1 MSYTRIPIYTYPG
14 TQALEPY
21 LSDLRPKQRDEYLA
35 SFDTDYT
42 NHDDVPV
49 GHRSGSGGGGGGDFA
64 SPQGKK
70 AVPAQAKPPA
80 AKSPRGRGTSPPSG
94 SRGNSA
100 SAAQGAGNSRGAKPT
115 SQSASRPT
123 QPSAPAPAKTKGR
136 YDDSDDQAYDDD
148 DFEKPS
154 TAGSALRKSNN
165 NPLNYDSKSPSSTQ
179 HRRSASGSLGG
190 GGGPT
195 VTPPTPL
202 PESIPGSGTEFQCQ
216 FCGAGEPGWAEDQLD
231 AHYLQ
236 YCPYLAPCPA
246 CTQVRTCARYYACVL
261 CSYFSTAYV
270 CGTINIV
277 LRFCLI
283 MLYM

>member
-1 MSYTRIPIYTYPG
+1 MSYKHVSMTYAYPYTYPG

-49 GHRSGSGGGGGGDFA
+49 GRSGSGGGGGDFA

-70 AVPAQAKPPA
+70 AAPAQAKPPA
-80 AKSPRGRGTSPPSG
+80 AKSPRGRGTSPPTG

-100 SAAQGAGNSRGAKPT
+100 SAAQGAGSNNRGAKPS
-115 SQSASRPT
+115 SQSASRPA

-136 YDDSDDQAYDDD
+136 YDDNDDQAYDDD

-165 NPLNYDSKSPSSTQ
+165 NPLNHDNKSPSSTQ
-179 HRRSASGSLGG
+179 HRRSASGSMGG

-231 AHYLQ
+231 THYLQ
-236 YCPYLAPCPA
+236 HCPYLAPCPA
-246 CTQVRTCARYYACVL
+246 CTQVKMLVVSGIACV
-261 CSYFSTAYV
+261 CHVYV
-270 CGTINIV
+270 VPSHI
-277 LRFCLI
+277 
-283 MLYM
+283 